1 MFPVAAL
8 EYIIGGIGRRRS
20 RVSEAR
26 SASPGLSA
34 KEYRLKRKNFVHV
47 RIRKLLAVIAY
58 AFFASYFLQKARWL
72 VWLGFMF
79 WPVVL
84 LSPVMLIVARWR
96 ARPTQSAGYLSA
108 ALIAALSGYEL
119 AFIRQ
124 LPGGNQ
130 QILSPGQIFGLV
142 TYSVPVLILVFT
154 IVVWLTSSQ
163 RLTNFSAAFCFGA
176 AWLMLIG
183 AILLGESY
191 VFGSSAKACG
201 GLGWGF
207 YGIMISPLFLYSRP
221 YAVGLTIGGITAFLG
236 GGFLPRLIRVPPG
249 RAIALFAIL
258 ALIVATA
265 GYVATPA
272 SRATCSPL

>member
-1 MFPVAAL
+1 MW
-8 EYIIGGIGRRRS
+8 
-20 RVSEAR
+20 
-26 SASPGLSA
+26 
-34 KEYRLKRKNFVHV
+34 
-47 RIRKLLAVIAY
+47 IRKLLGVIAY

-79 WPVVL
+79 WPAVL
-84 LSPVMLIVARWR
+84 LAPVILIVARWR
-96 ARPTQSAGYLSA
+96 ARPAQFAGYLSA

-119 AFIRQ
+119 ALIRQ
-124 LPGGNQ
+124 GPGNQ
-130 QILSPGQIFGLV
+130 RILSQGHIFGLV
-142 TYSVPVLILVFT
+142 TYSVPVLILVVT
-154 IVVWLTSSQ
+154 IVVWLTSSR
-163 RLTNFSAAFCFGA
+163 RLTNTPATFYFGA

-207 YGIMISPLFLYSRP
+207 YGIMISPLLLSSRP
-221 YAVGLTIGGITAFLG
+221 FAVGLTIGSTTAFLG
-236 GGFLPRLIRVPPG
+236 GGFFPRLIRVPPG

-265 GYVATPA
+265 GYVVTPA